1 MRPISAKQAVR
12 MAAAACFTVGAG
24 ATQALTVTQADIQ
37 SYLTQRLRARVHIE
51 LAPGEAPPNYVGLAS
66 ADDAA
71 RFGLPAQ
78 TQMNLSVRTVPAA
91 GGIDV
96 FVESK
101 TPVSEPMF
109 TVLLDVHSGPL
120 RTLREFTVLLDPPPV
135 ETMMADAAPASVPA
149 PVPVASPAAAPA
161 AAAAVVSNADN
172 DRPAPKKA
180 RHGSGHSRAGARAE
194 HTQAFDW
201 TPPPGPASS
210 DETYGPV
217 APGETLSHIAQ
228 IYRPSPTLSLSAVVA
243 KLVAANPEVTLGR
256 NDFLPAGA
264 ILKIPADIAP
274 YKNAPWS
281 GMSASMWK
289 KKTSGGQPT
298 LAGYRKS
305 AVGTAQ
311 RFQLAFALDSLHA
324 DPSLAQA
331 SMSAAPEPWVAKAPA
346 PSPAPE
352 NTIAETT
359 PAVRPREVEE
369 ATPASTADPNLATAA
384 PPPPTAAPVA
394 AEQHAEAVAPMPA
407 SPRPRPAL
415 EKTSVVAKHA
425 AAQSELE
432 NSGAGDKE
440 NLRGLAAFAAVL
452 AALAAGLI
460 GWGRRKEMA
469 NRARPAVMVAPT
481 VALLSKDA
489 AAAGATAKTASAVV
503 KPEISPD
510 ERVVL
515 LKQAYAARGKR
526 FRDVLSAS

>member
-66 ADDAA
+66 AEDAA
-71 RFGLPAQ
+71 RYGLPAQ
-78 TQMNLSVRTVPAA
+78 TQMNLSVRTVPSA
-91 GGIDV
+91 GGVDV

-101 TPVSEPMF
+101 TPVSEPLF
-109 TVLLDVHSGPL
+109 TVLLDVRSGPL

-135 ETMMADAAPASVPA
+135 ETMMADTAPASVPA
-149 PVPVASPAAAPA
+149 PAPVASPAAAPA
-161 AAAAVVSNADN
+161 AAVAAASDADN

-194 HTQAFDW
+194 HAQAVDW
-201 TPPPGPASS
+201 APPPGS
-210 DETYGPV
+210 DPSDDSYGPV

-228 IYRPSPTLSLSAVVA
+228 IYRPSPTASLSSVVTE
-243 KLVAANPEVTLGR
+243 LVAANPEATLGR
-256 NDFLPAGA
+256 NDFVPAGA

-281 GMSASMWK
+281 GMSASMWR
-289 KKTSGGQPT
+289 KKTEGGQLT
-298 LAGYRKS
+298 LASYRKS
-305 AVGTAQ
+305 AEGTAR

-331 SMSAAPEPWVAKAPA
+331 SMSAAPEPWVAKAPTPA
-346 PSPAPE
+346 PSPE
-352 NTIAETT
+352 NTVAETT
-359 PAVRPREVEE
+359 PAVRSREIEQP
-369 ATPASTADPNLATAA
+369 TPASAADPDLAAAA
-384 PPPPTAAPVA
+384 PPSAAAPAVA
-394 AEQHAEAVAPMPA
+394 EPHAEAIAPKPA
-407 SPRPRPAL
+407 PLRPRPAV
-415 EKTSVVAKHA
+415 EKMSA
-425 AAQSELE
+425 AAQSQLE
-432 NSGAGDKE
+432 NRGAEGKE
-440 NLRGLAAFAAVL
+440 SLRGLAVFAAVL
-452 AALAAGLI
+452 AALAASLI

-481 VALLSKDA
+481 VAPASKEA
-489 AAAGATAKTASAVV
+489 AATASAVV

>member
-1 MRPISAKQAVR
+1 
-12 MAAAACFTVGAG
+12 
-24 ATQALTVTQADIQ
+24 
-37 SYLTQRLRARVHIE
+37 
-51 LAPGEAPPNYVGLAS
+51 
-66 ADDAA
+66 
-71 RFGLPAQ
+71 
-78 TQMNLSVRTVPAA
+78 
-91 GGIDV
+91 
-96 FVESK
+96 
-101 TPVSEPMF
+101 
-109 TVLLDVHSGPL
+109 
-120 RTLREFTVLLDPPPV
+120 
-135 ETMMADAAPASVPA
+135 
-149 PVPVASPAAAPA
+149 
-161 AAAAVVSNADN
+161 
-172 DRPAPKKA
+172 
-180 RHGSGHSRAGARAE
+180 
-194 HTQAFDW
+194 
-201 TPPPGPASS
+201 
-210 DETYGPV
+210 V

-228 IYRPSPTLSLSAVVA
+228 IYRPSPTMPLPAVVA

-281 GMSASMWK
+281 GMSASMWR
-289 KKTSGGQPT
+289 KKTNGGQLT
-298 LAGYRKS
+298 LVSDRKS
-305 AVGTAQ
+305 AVGTAR

-331 SMSAAPEPWVAKAPA
+331 SMSAAPEPWVSKAPTPA
-346 PSPAPE
+346 PSPE
-352 NTIAETT
+352 NTVAETT

-369 ATPASTADPNLATAA
+369 PTPASAADPDLAAAASPPAAAA
-384 PPPPTAAPVA
+384 PAA
-394 AEQHAEAVAPMPA
+394 AEPHAEAIAPMPA

-415 EKTSVVAKHA
+415 EKTSVTARHA
-425 AAQSELE
+425 AAPSDLE

-452 AALAAGLI
+452 AAFAAGLI

-481 VALLSKDA
+481 VAPALKDA
-489 AAAGATAKTASAVV
+489 AAAGATAKTTSAVV

>member
-71 RFGLPAQ
+71 RYGLPAQ
-78 TQMNLSVRTVPAA
+78 TQMNLSVRTVPAT

-135 ETMMADAAPASVPA
+135 ETMMADTAPASVPA
-149 PVPVASPAAAPA
+149 PVPVASAVAAPA
-161 AAAAVVSNADN
+161 AAAAVASNAEN

-180 RHGSGHSRAGARAE
+180 RHGSGHSRAGAE
-194 HTQAFDW
+194 HAQTFDW
-201 TPPPGPASS
+201 TPPPASNTS
-210 DETYGPV
+210 DDSYGPV

-228 IYRPSPTLSLSAVVA
+228 IYRPSPNMSLSTVVA

-281 GMSASMWK
+281 GMSASMWR
-289 KKTSGGQPT
+289 KKTNGGQLT
-298 LAGYRKS
+298 LASDRKS
-305 AVGTAQ
+305 AAGTAR

-331 SMSAAPEPWVAKAPA
+331 SMSAAPEPWVTKAPVPA
-346 PSPAPE
+346 PSPE

-369 ATPASTADPNLATAA
+369 PTPVSAADPDPAAAA
-384 PPPPTAAPVA
+384 PPPPAAAPAV
-394 AEQHAEAVAPMPA
+394 AEQHAEAVAPPMPA

-415 EKTSVVAKHA
+415 EKISVVAKHA
-425 AAQSELE
+425 AAQSDLE
-432 NSGAGDKE
+432 NLGAGDKE

-460 GWGRRKEMA
+460 GWGRRREIA

-481 VALLSKDA
+481 VAPASKDA
-489 AAAGATAKTASAVV
+489 AATGGTAKTTSAVV